1 MIWIET
7 ETFFVTKI
15 HQSYIFTCKPYSFTV
30 TTSCLLAR
38 RICDII
44 DVRLRSV
51 SPFLPFSSFLL
62 LLLFSNKQQIVVFF
76 FWLLDYWLRGQWN
89 RNRLQIRMRPRRQ
102 NKPKLNEKLKD
113 AFLPCNYFIRL
124 LWRIMSAHRCA
135 FVSPHYPSLSIGP
148 TCQRSQMTILFPF
161 SLIFIFSVGSW
172 PRTCKERRIIQGN
185 IDACCRILLREFT
198 IRVSLCER
206 VSN

>member
-1 MIWIET
+1 MW
-7 ETFFVTKI
+7 
-15 HQSYIFTCKPYSFTV
+15 YY
-30 TTSCLLAR
+30 R
-38 RICDII
+38 R
-44 DVRLRSV
+44 
-51 SPFLPFSSFLL
+51 SPQISEPFPSFL
-62 LLLFSNKQQIVVFF
+62 FIFIVVTVFQQTTNCRVF

-135 FVSPHYPSLSIGP
+135 FVAPHYPSLSIGP

-172 PRTCKERRIIQGN
+172 PRACKERRIIQGN